1 MLILFF
7 FLLLLFFFPEIDLSF
22 TVCQLNEL
30 VFGEFLASAITHLLG
45 RGGTSEVILAAA
57 NQSVF
62 IQLYFTVGKYI
73 PDLYVHIS
81 DFFFRI
87 NLKKHIYSDGKFRIS
102 GLFG

>member
-1 MLILFF
+1 MYKTAAARVDIVVKNFF
-7 FLLLLFFFPEIDLSF
+7 SFSLFFFPEIDLSF

-73 PDLYVHIS
+73 PNIYTFQIL
-81 DFFFRI
+81 FRI
-87 NLKKHIYSDGKFRIS
+87 IT
-102 GLFG
+102 